1 MNPSPLTFKDLK
13 FLRVRVDADLSVK
26 NPSADFDF
34 DGCLLGWSVNHG
46 RETQDNAWWV
56 AVGFASS
63 NKNAEKLCP
72 YEIDVQA
79 VGVFEVSSA
88 IAEENREK
96 LVYENGAALVYGAI
110 RDMVSTISSRSLP
123 GSLMLPTP
131 TFMGAFEERQANAT
145 TPIQP

>member
-13 FLRVRVDADLSVK
+13 FLRVRVEADLGVK
-26 NPSADFDF
+26 TPVANFDF
-34 DGCLLGWSVNHG
+34 DGCLLGWSINHG
-46 RETQDNAWWV
+46 AEKPENVWWV

-63 NKNAEKLCP
+63 NQDAEKACP

-79 VGVFEVSSA
+79 VGTFEVSTSVPVHK
-88 IAEENREK
+88 REK

-110 RDMVSTISSRSLP
+110 RDMVSNISSRSLP

-131 TFMGAFEERQANAT
+131 TFIGAFEEYKTNREGNGEK
-145 TPIQP
+145 

>member
-13 FLRVRVDADLSVK
+13 FLRVRVEADLNVK
-26 NPSADFDF
+26 VSAANFDF
-34 DGCLLGWSVNHG
+34 DGCLLGWSINHG
-46 RETQDNAWWV
+46 RENQENVWWV

-63 NKNAEKLCP
+63 NQDAEKACP

-79 VGVFEVSSA
+79 VGVFEVSAS
-88 IAEENREK
+88 ISEEKREK

-110 RDMVSTISSRSLP
+110 RDMVSNISSRSLL

-131 TFMGAFEERQANAT
+131 TFVGAFEERKDNRLST
-145 TPIQP
+145 EEN